1 MSRRAHGLD
10 LNHRE
15 IVAVLRAWDCSVQS
29 LAGMGDG
36 VPDLLVGRR
45 VAGEPRNFLL
55 EVKADAD
62 KDATAQLRPNQR
74 TWALSWRGQVA
85 TVRTVREALLAVGIN
100 PGRARPCAV
109 CECVTDAPEPGCNCA
124 LCHT

>member
-1 MSRRAHGLD
+1 MSRRKHGLD
-10 LNHRE
+10 RNHRE
-15 IVAVLRAWDCSVQS
+15 IEDCLRAWGCSVQS

-36 VPDLLVGRR
+36 VPDLLVGRK
-45 VAGEPRNFLL
+45 VDGQPRNFVL
-55 EVKADAD
+55 EVKSDAK
-62 KDATAQLRPNQR
+62 KDAAKQLRTNQR

-100 PGRARPCAV
+100 PGRARPCQV
-109 CECVTDAPEPGCNCA
+109 CECRTDEPEPGCNCA